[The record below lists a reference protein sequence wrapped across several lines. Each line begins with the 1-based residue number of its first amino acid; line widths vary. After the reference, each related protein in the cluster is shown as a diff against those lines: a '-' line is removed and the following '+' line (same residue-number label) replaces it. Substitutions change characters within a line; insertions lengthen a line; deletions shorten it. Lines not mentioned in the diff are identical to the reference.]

1 MCPAFV
7 SGIVIGDAPVSHWP
21 IFSFSQKCQKS
32 LRKLT
37 RPSSVLVSKVCR
49 WNPTH
54 WLCAVLRM
62 SPQWWQN
69 TIDMIFFM
77 NFFLCGRCWQV
88 SIESDNVM
96 PMEMLPINNNGGQGY
111 GFILYRTELW
121 KEPWQITIHDISD
134 SAQVT
139 TRDALRKCI
148 RSKKE
153 GRSNTRSY

>member
-7 SGIVIGDAPVSHWP
+7 SGIVIGDAPVSYWP
-21 IFSFSQKCQKS
+21 IFSFSQMCQKS
-32 LRKLT
+32 GECSLSLK
-37 RPSSVLVSKVCR
+37 PYALVVRSAEDE
-49 WNPTH
+49 P
-54 WLCAVLRM
+54 AVMAKHYRH
-62 SPQWWQN
+62 
-69 TIDMIFFM
+69 DFFHD
-77 NFFLCGRCWQV
+77 FFLCCRYWQV
-88 SIESDNVM
+88 SIESENVM

-139 TRDALRKCI
+139 TRDALTKCI

-153 GRSNTRSY
+153 GRNNTRSY